1 MQVRTSPPQETC
13 IATVILPR
21 ESTTP
26 IARGSDR
33 PILQELEA
41 KIEAKLAEREANWL
55 RGLYLLRAHQWESDV
70 DIL

>member
-1 MQVRTSPPQETC
+1 MQIGTLPPQETC
-13 IATVILPR
+13 IATMILSG
-21 ESTTP
+21 ESATP

-55 RGLYLLRAHQWESDV
+55 SGLYLLRAHQWESDV